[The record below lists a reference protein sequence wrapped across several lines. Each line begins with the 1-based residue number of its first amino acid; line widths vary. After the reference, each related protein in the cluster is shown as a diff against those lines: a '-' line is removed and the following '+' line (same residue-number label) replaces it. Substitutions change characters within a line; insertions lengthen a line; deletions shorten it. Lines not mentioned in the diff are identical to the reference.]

1 MKYRKT
7 GTYLATLA
15 AAALLAVGI
24 VPSVAGAAI
33 ARPLFGQPTTI
44 NQPVILN
51 PGNPGSLS
59 SLLHSPTQPVI
70 DAQGDVFITNYGD
83 GSNGG
88 VTVIPGRSTTSIFGQ
103 PVTPSQPASLNPGN
117 PDLDSLLDNPW
128 GAAVDAQGDLFI
140 ANFSYLGAGS
150 IVVIPGPSTT
160 SLYGQSVTPN
170 QPINLNP
177 GSSPKLASLLNGPS
191 GIALNQQG
199 DLLVGNFSSGFIVAI
214 PSPGTTS
221 LFGQTVTPNQ
231 PAIMNPGISG
241 SLGRLVT
248 QPGAVSFNAQGD
260 LFIDDYLSGNQIT
273 VIPSPATSM
282 IFGQTVVPNHP
293 VSLDPGASGALS
305 VLNAPLGLAFD
316 AAGDLF
322 ITDHNSNC
330 CMTGSTNS
338 QILVLPNATTSS
350 VFGQSVTPNVPVVLD
365 PGTPGSLAQL
375 LVGPSGLGFDA
386 AGDLYIANQ
395 DANTVI
401 AISTKSAPGAPTGV
415 SLAPSNGGVQVSW
428 SEPAD
433 TGGLSILSY
442 TATASPGGM
451 SCTSSTTFCV
461 IPGLASGVDYQVTVV
476 AMNAVGTSEPSLVA
490 SVSLAS
496 QGTLA
501 ATGFN
506 ASLLLGL
513 ASASLGAGAPTALR
527 TQRRRRQIS
536 RL

>member
-1 MKYRKT
+1 
-7 GTYLATLA
+7 
-15 AAALLAVGI
+15 
-24 VPSVAGAAI
+24 
-33 ARPLFGQPTTI
+33 
-44 NQPVILN
+44 
-51 PGNPGSLS
+51 
-59 SLLHSPTQPVI
+59 
-70 DAQGDVFITNYGD
+70 
-83 GSNGG
+83 
-88 VTVIPGRSTTSIFGQ
+88 
-103 PVTPSQPASLNPGN
+103 
-117 PDLDSLLDNPW
+117 
-128 GAAVDAQGDLFI
+128 
-140 ANFSYLGAGS
+140 
-150 IVVIPGPSTT
+150 
-160 SLYGQSVTPN
+160 
-170 QPINLNP
+170 
-177 GSSPKLASLLNGPS
+177 
-191 GIALNQQG
+191 
-199 DLLVGNFSSGFIVAI
+199 
-214 PSPGTTS
+214 
-221 LFGQTVTPNQ
+221 
-231 PAIMNPGISG
+231 MNPGISG

-248 QPGAVSFNAQGD
+248 QPGAVSFNARGD
-260 LFIDDYLSGNQIT
+260 LFITDYLSGNQIT
-273 VIPSPATSM
+273 VIPSPTTLM

-513 ASASLGAGAPTALR
+513 ASASLGAGAATALR